1 LKVGKE
7 TITSKMI
14 VLGTGSKPVVP
25 PITGLEK
32 TGYLTSDTLLELND
46 LPRSIV
52 IVGGDT

>member
-1 LKVGKE
+1 MKVGKE